1 MEGKLFWRNS
11 RVALGLLK
19 PSRSLAVIL
28 ASALLG
34 FLLTAQIQSALNRP
48 PATTEYGRELS
59 SVTIQRLE
67 AEQRALKDSIAQ
79 LRAQLFATQQAA
91 GSGATSLASVSEELE
106 RQRMAAGLTA
116 VHGPGVVVT
125 LDDSSR
131 AVPAGDDAAN
141 YLVHDYELRDV
152 VNLLW
157 LAGAEAVAVNDERLV
172 ASTSIYCV
180 GSTVIVNETRLSP
193 PYDVRAIGNAAQ
205 LESTLQD
212 PGVLKKLKSRTRL
225 YGVQLK
231 VSQNKDLALLPYSG
245 RFDIRHANPAGK

>member
-1 MEGKLFWRNS
+1 MR
-11 RVALGLLK
+11 
-19 PSRSLAVIL
+19 
-28 ASALLG
+28 
-34 FLLTAQIQSALNRP
+34 
-48 PATTEYGRELS
+48 
-59 SVTIQRLE
+59 
-67 AEQRALKDSIAQ
+67 
-79 LRAQLFATQQAA
+79 TQQAA

-106 RQRMAAGLTA
+106 RQRVAAGLTA

-193 PYDVRAIGNAAQ
+193 PYDMRAIGNAAQ

-212 PGVLKKLKSRTRL
+212 PGV
-225 YGVQLK
+225 
-231 VSQNKDLALLPYSG
+231 
-245 RFDIRHANPAGK
+245 